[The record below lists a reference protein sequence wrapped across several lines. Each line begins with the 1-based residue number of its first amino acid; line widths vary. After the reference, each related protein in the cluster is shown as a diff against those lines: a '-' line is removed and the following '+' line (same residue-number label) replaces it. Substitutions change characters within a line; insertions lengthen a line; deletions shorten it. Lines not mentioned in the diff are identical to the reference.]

1 MAKRLSKLER
11 TRRNGD
17 TQVDYQRANILAAA
31 ERVFLAKGLENTSM
45 SDIAAEAGITRAS
58 LYRYFPDRDPI
69 AFEIASRMLRRIA
82 EAAAMSG
89 RASPDPEQ
97 SRVGLLKLIDQF
109 DAQRDAHRFLGMF
122 DHLYSASYPTVT
134 LAAWYKER
142 IWSLG
147 GHWASAQGSPPGLTV
162 DQVAMIGNCVMSFLQ
177 KMAARG
183 DLLADEQ
190 GVPLARQLALF
201 REMIDGYFERSL
213 AAPQPSDTSA

>member
-17 TQVDYQRANILAAA
+17 TQVEYQRANILAAA
-31 ERVFLAKGLENTSM
+31 ERVFQARGLENTRM

-69 AFEIASRMLRRIA
+69 AFEIASRMLRRIT
-82 EAAAMSG
+82 EAAMQG
-89 RASPDPEQ
+89 PASPDQE
-97 SRVGLLKLIDQF
+97 RIRDGLLRLIDQF

-122 DHLYSASYPTVT
+122 DHLYSASYPSVT

-142 IWSLG
+142 ILSLG
-147 GHWASAQGSPPGLTV
+147 DRWASAQGNATGVTV
-162 DQVAMIGNCVMSFLQ
+162 DHVTMIGNCVLSFLQ

-190 GVPLARQLALF
+190 GVELSRQLALF
-201 REMIDGYFERSL
+201 RAMIDGYFERLL
-213 AAPQPSDTSA
+213 AVQPAPDLLA